1 MPEYVVAEKQPSK
14 RARKVA
20 DVVARFSRQKKF
32 VPEKTYGH
40 VYAAKVTELA
50 GDNIDLDMIE
60 EVLVALKRRKIISG
74 RRMVNL
80 LGQHQR
86 EIRG

>member
-1 MPEYVVAEKQPSK
+1 MPEYVVAEKQRNK
-14 RARKVA
+14 RAHKVA

-32 VPEKTYGH
+32 LPEKTYGH

-50 GDNIDLDMIE
+50 GDNVELDMIE

>member
-1 MPEYVVAEKQPSK
+1 MHKYVVVKKSSK
-14 RARKVA
+14 RGLKVA

-32 VPEKTYGH
+32 APEKTYGH
-40 VYAAKVTELA
+40 LYAAKITELA
-50 GDNIDLDMIE
+50 GDSVELDRTE
-60 EVLVALKRRKIISG
+60 ELLVALKRGKIISG
-74 RRMVNL
+74 RRLVNL

>member
-1 MPEYVVAEKQPSK
+1 MLKYIAVKKKP
-14 RARKVA
+14 ARSDLKVA

-50 GDNIDLDMIE
+50 GDSVELDMTE

>member
-1 MPEYVVAEKQPSK
+1 MPEYLAAENNPTK

-40 VYAAKVTELA
+40 LYAAKVTELA
-50 GDNIDLDMIE
+50 GDNVKLDMTE
-60 EVLVALKRRKIISG
+60 EVLIALKRRKIISG
-74 RRMVNL
+74 RRLVNL

>member
-1 MPEYVVAEKQPSK
+1 MPKSVFIEKKPSS
-14 RARKVA
+14 RTHKVA

-32 VPEKTYGH
+32 SPQRTYGQ

-50 GDNIDLDMIE
+50 GDSVELDMTE
-60 EVLVALKRRKIISG
+60 EVLVALKRGKIISG
-74 RRMVNL
+74 SRMVNL